1 VQDSSF
7 LIVIV
12 LGGIALAVL
21 TYVFTVRARD
31 ARQREVATFAAQH
44 GLRVEGD
51 VNPFTDSALD
61 RNETVRNVVR
71 GPTPAGEI
79 IIHDHAP
86 ALADGSQGRIASTVA
101 AFRVANIPEFHL
113 ISKGWLDAGTS
124 RVDFPAHPEFSRR
137 FLLQTPDETAVRRL
151 FSGAVL
157 DAFLALPEKRK
168 WDVTGGWGLL
178 LVTFGKARG
187 ADFRELLEESTRLA
201 KTLR

>member
-12 LGGIALAVL
+12 LAGIALAVL
-21 TYVFTVRARD
+21 TYFFTIRARE

-51 VNPFTDSALD
+51 VNPFTDSAVD
-61 RNETVRNVVR
+61 RNGTVRNVVR

-79 IIHDHAP
+79 IIYDHAP

-101 AFRVANIPEFHL
+101 AFRVANIPEFHVT
-113 ISKGWLDAGTS
+113 SKGWLDGTS
-124 RVDFPAHPEFSRR
+124 RVDFPAQPEFSTR
-137 FLLQTPDETAVRRL
+137 FLLQTPDETAIRRL
-151 FSGAVL
+151 FSAAVL

-168 WDVTGGWGLL
+168 WDVKGGWGLL

-201 KTLR
+201 KALR